1 MITLT
6 DNAHK
11 HLMKVLE
18 NRQYHYLK
26 FGLQG
31 GGCAGF
37 EYYWEPVSDMEP
49 AKNDHVITLAP
60 DYYLVIDVASQ
71 MHLLGCTVD
80 YVSDMFNS
88 QIKVINPLAKTSCGC
103 GTSISL

>member
-6 DNAHK
+6 DAA
-11 HLMKVLE
+11 
-18 NRQYHYLK
+18 RQHFLQVMTKNNHHYLK

-37 EYYWEPVSDMEP
+37 EYYWEPVAQMLPDQ
-49 AKNDHVITLAP
+49 NDHVMNLDLTH
-60 DYYLVIDVASQ
+60 YLVIDAASQ
-71 MHLLGCTVD
+71 MHVLGSTID

-88 QIKVINPLAKTSCGC
+88 QVKVINPLAKSSCGC